1 MRTLFLVRD
10 LKFVLLLLPFQYTHS
25 FSELP
30 VIYLPSLCPLLP
42 TASKLEKSVGW
53 LCVGLFGGKVTAND
67 LSPSSDF
74 LQVRHQ
80 IGRSDLLYLI

>member
-1 MRTLFLVRD
+1 MRTLLLVRD

-25 FSELP
+25 LSELS
-30 VIYLPSLCPLLP
+30 VIYLISLCPLIP
-42 TASKLEKSVGW
+42 RASKLEKSVGW
-53 LCVGLFGGKVTAND
+53 LCVDLFGGKVTADD
-67 LSPSSDF
+67 LSPSDF